1 MKISYNWLKQ
11 FIKIDWD
18 AEKTGELLTDLGLEV
33 EGIETVESIKGS
45 LKGVV
50 VGEVLTCAK
59 HPGADR
65 LNLTTVDL
73 GQEEAVQ
80 IVCGAPNV
88 AAGQKVAVATVGA
101 VLYDKTGES
110 FKIKKGKIRGEVSM
124 GMICAEDE
132 LGLGSDHDGILVLDA
147 DLKPGTPA
155 SEVFDID
162 IDQVFEIGLTPNRS
176 DAMSHYGTARDL
188 RAGLIQKEIT
198 KELISPSVSDFHVD
212 DRTFKIDIDVV
223 EESFAP
229 RYCGL
234 TISGVSIG
242 PSPDWIQKRLKA
254 IGLQPINNIVDATNY
269 VMHELGQ
276 PLHAFD
282 AHKIKGGKVVV
293 KTLEQDTKFV
303 TLDGVERKLDAEDI
317 MICDGEDNPM
327 CIAGVFGGLHSGVS
341 ENTSAIF
348 LESAYF
354 NSVAVRKTAKRHS
367 LNTDASFR
375 FERGIDPNFTKYAL
389 RRAALLITEIA
400 GGKCSSDLLEFYPNR
415 IQDAEVF
422 LSYDNAYRLI
432 GQKIPKETIK
442 SIIASLEIRLNSETE
457 GGLGLIVPAYRTD
470 VRREADIIE
479 EILRV
484 YGYNNIEFSDKLNA
498 SLTFAEFDKVKVENI
513 SANQLIAQ
521 GFKETMANS
530 LTKSNYLELTEDLME
545 EHNVKMLNP
554 LSTDLEVMRQSLLF
568 SGLESVIYNINRK
581 NSSLKLF
588 EFGKTYHK
596 YTEEYQEIKHLSL
609 FVSGDRNI
617 PHWNSP
623 QKSSD
628 FYYLKGVVATLL
640 ERLGISKTQI
650 KPCKSDLFVEGI
662 SLYRGKVKLVD
673 LGLVNAKIHKEFGI
687 KQEVFYADILWDN
700 VLEQVKNN
708 KVKVK
713 LLPKFPEVKRDL
725 SLLLDEE
732 VKFSEIYNIA
742 FQAEKKFLKAVD
754 LFDFYQGDKL
764 ESGKKS
770 YAVSFVLQ
778 DESQTLNE
786 KQITKIMNKLQA
798 SLEKQLGA
806 SLR

>member
-73 GQEEAVQ
+73 GQGEAVQ

-88 AAGQKVAVATVGA
+88 AAGQKVAVATVGT

-282 AHKIKGGKVVV
+282 AHKIKGSKVVV

-354 NSVAVRKTAKRHS
+354 NSVAIRKTAKRHS

-442 SIIASLEIRLNSETE
+442 SILASLEIRLNSETE

-470 VRREADIIE
+470 VRREADVIE

-609 FVSGDRNI
+609 FVSGDRNK
-617 PHWNSP
+617 PHWNAP

-628 FYYLKGVVATLL
+628 FYYLKGVVAALL

>member
-50 VGEVLTCAK
+50 VGEVLTCVK

-65 LNLTTVDL
+65 LNVTTVNL
-73 GQEEAVQ
+73 GEKEPVQ

-88 AAGQKVAVATVGA
+88 AVGQKVAVATVGTI
-101 VLYDKTGES
+101 LYDKSGES
-110 FKIKKGKIRGEVSM
+110 FKIKKGKIRGEVSL

-132 LGLGSDHDGILVLDA
+132 LGLGTDHDGIMVLDT
-147 DLKPGTPA
+147 KVVPGTPA

-229 RYCGL
+229 RYCGV
-234 TISGVSIG
+234 TISGLSIA

-254 IGLQPINNIVDATNY
+254 IGVQPINNIVDATNY

-354 NSVAVRKTAKRHS
+354 NSISIRKTAKRHS

-375 FERGIDPNFTKYAL
+375 FERGIDPNFTKYVL

-400 GGKCSSDLLEFYPNR
+400 GGKCSSDVLEFYPNR

-422 LSYDNAYRLI
+422 LSYENAYRLI

-442 SIIASLEIRLNSETE
+442 SILASLEIRLNSETE
-457 GGLGLIVPAYRTD
+457 GGLGLKVPAYRTD
-470 VRREADIIE
+470 VRREADVIE

-498 SLTFAEFDKVKVENI
+498 SITFADFDGVKVENT

-530 LTKSNYLELTEDLME
+530 LTKANYLELTEDLME

-568 SGLESVIYNINRK
+568 SGLESVLYNINRK

-596 YTEEYQEIKHLSL
+596 FTEQYEEIKHLSL
-609 FVSGDRNI
+609 FVSGDRTK
-617 PHWNSP
+617 PHWNAP

-628 FYYLKGVVATLL
+628 FFYLKGVISALL

-650 KPCKSDLFVEGI
+650 KPCKSDIFTEGI

-673 LGLVNAKIHKEFGI
+673 LGLVNSKILKEFGI

-700 VLEQVKNN
+700 ILDQIKNN

-713 LLPKFPEVKRDL
+713 ALPKFPEVKRDL

-742 FQAEKKFLKAVD
+742 FQSEKKFLKAVD

-778 DESQTLNE
+778 DESQTLND
-786 KQITKIMNKLQA
+786 KQITKIMNKLQ
-798 SLEKQLGA
+798 SSFEKQLGA

>member
-1 MKISYNWLKQ
+1 
-11 FIKIDWD
+11 
-18 AEKTGELLTDLGLEV
+18 
-33 EGIETVESIKGS
+33 
-45 LKGVV
+45 
-50 VGEVLTCAK
+50 
-59 HPGADR
+59 
-65 LNLTTVDL
+65 
-73 GQEEAVQ
+73 
-80 IVCGAPNV
+80 
-88 AAGQKVAVATVGA
+88 
-101 VLYDKTGES
+101 
-110 FKIKKGKIRGEVSM
+110 
-124 GMICAEDE
+124 
-132 LGLGSDHDGILVLDA
+132 
-147 DLKPGTPA
+147 
-155 SEVFDID
+155 
-162 IDQVFEIGLTPNRS
+162 
-176 DAMSHYGTARDL
+176 
-188 RAGLIQKEIT
+188 
-198 KELISPSVSDFHVD
+198 
-212 DRTFKIDIDVV
+212 
-223 EESFAP
+223 
-229 RYCGL
+229 
-234 TISGVSIG
+234 
-242 PSPDWIQKRLKA
+242 
-254 IGLQPINNIVDATNY
+254 
-269 VMHELGQ
+269 
-276 PLHAFD
+276 
-282 AHKIKGGKVVV
+282 
-293 KTLEQDTKFV
+293 
-303 TLDGVERKLDAEDI
+303 
-317 MICDGEDNPM
+317 
-327 CIAGVFGGLHSGVS
+327 
-341 ENTSAIF
+341 
-348 LESAYF
+348 
-354 NSVAVRKTAKRHS
+354 
-367 LNTDASFR
+367 
-375 FERGIDPNFTKYAL
+375 
-389 RRAALLITEIA
+389 
-400 GGKCSSDLLEFYPNR
+400 
-415 IQDAEVF
+415 
-422 LSYDNAYRLI
+422 
-432 GQKIPKETIK
+432 
-442 SIIASLEIRLNSETE
+442 
-457 GGLGLIVPAYRTD
+457 
-470 VRREADIIE
+470 
-479 EILRV
+479 
-484 YGYNNIEFSDKLNA
+484 
-498 SLTFAEFDKVKVENI
+498 VENI

-609 FVSGDRNI
+609 FVSGDRNK
-617 PHWNSP
+617 PHWNAP

-673 LGLVNAKIHKEFGI
+673 LGLVNTKIHKEFGI

-713 LLPKFPEVKRDL
+713 VLPKFPEVKRDL